1 MTIQI
6 SGVRKSFKR
15 RGHAPQDVLRGVDL
29 TIRTGEFVSFIG
41 HSGCGKSTLLN
52 IVGGLVKADGGSVAV
67 DGQVVSGPG
76 PDRAMVFQNYSLLPW
91 LSLLKNVR
99 VAVQESR
106 PDWKKARVDEMVERY
121 LTAVSLWEHR
131 NKRPGQVSGG
141 MAQRAAVARAFAVA
155 PRTLLLDEPFGA
167 LDALTRSRLQQQ
179 LVDLWDSESETETV
193 LMVTHGL
200 DEAILL
206 ADRIVVMANLPYP
219 SVRTVIDVPIP
230 DPATARQWFTIPRTT
245 RSRSSWWIYSSR
257 TTTPSGWE
265 RARAERRRP
274 LTAPPGRRRERAA
287 GRPQRISR
295 TLSNQ
300 PTASTSARSAGMT
313 WPSRFSTASC
323 QPSAT
328 RFASWSAKEPLPWKR
343 SLTWTP
349 TSPRA
354 TRWPAR
360 ARHPGRCSSISEK

>member
-1 MTIQI
+1 MTIAI
-6 SGVRKSFKR
+6 NGVRKSFRR
-15 RGHAPQDVLRGVDL
+15 RGHAPQEVLRGVDL
-29 TIRTGEFVSFIG
+29 TIDTGEFVSFIG

-52 IVGGLVKADGGSVAV
+52 IVGGLVPADSGTVRI
-67 DGQVVSGPG
+67 DGQPVTGPG

-91 LSLLKNVR
+91 LSLRQNVR

-106 PDWKKARVDEMVERY
+106 PDWKRARVDEMVERY

-219 SVRTVIDVPIP
+219 SVRTTIDVPIP
-230 DPATARQWFTIPRTT
+230 RPRNRTT
-245 RSRSSWWIYSSR
+245 VVHHPAYDGIQKQLVDLLIADNDVE
-257 TTTPSGWE
+257 P
-265 RARAERRRP
+265 AE
-274 LTAPPGRRRERAA
+274 AA
-287 GRPQRISR
+287 V
-295 TLSNQ
+295 
-300 PTASTSARSAGMT
+300 A
-313 WPSRFSTASC
+313 
-323 QPSAT
+323 
-328 RFASWSAKEPLPWKR
+328 
-343 SLTWTP
+343 
-349 TSPRA
+349 
-354 TRWPAR
+354 
-360 ARHPGRCSSISEK
+360 